1 MIGTKIVQLVL
12 FIQTNAQRSEE
23 PSIHD
28 DLSSLVFI
36 QVDVSIIVIE
46 QCPSSAQDTREN
58 SLGKV

>member
-36 QVDVSIIVIE
+36 
-46 QCPSSAQDTREN
+46 
-58 SLGKV
+58 